1 MKSVK
6 WFYVGAMAIALGM
19 LTFAT
24 VACHDDDDDPKPAE
38 GEVIETP
45 KPVVEYYIMG
55 TVTSGGEAM
64 NGVKVKV
71 GSKNY
76 TTDSNGKFSVTES
89 ATGTYSIEA
98 SSNGY
103 LSQKTSVVIANNAEN
118 RSVVTVAL
126 ALTKESPKTAVS
138 IEATGETKVEDN
150 SESKQA
156 IEKPGDMAA
165 ILNSLQEGDVLFV
178 DEIHRLNRQVE
189 EVLYPAMEDFAID
202 IMLGK
207 ESSARSIRLD
217 LPHFT
222 LVGATTRAGL
232 LTAPLRD
239 RFGVVQKLEF
249 YTPGELQIIVE
260 RSAEVLGIGIEPE
273 GAAEIERRS
282 RGTPRLA
289 NRLLKRVRDF
299 AQVKYDGVITK
310 QVADFAL
317 DILDVDKVGLD
328 NNDRSILLMMI
339 EKFGGGP
346 VGLETLAAALGEDA
360 GTLEDVYEPYLLMNG
375 FLNRTPR
382 GRVATPLAYRHL
394 DIPYDG
400 QSM

>member
-38 GEVIETP
+38 GEVVETP

-55 TVTSGGEAM
+55 TVTSGGAAM
-64 NGVKVKV
+64 DGAKVKV

-150 SESKQA
+150 SESNQA
-156 IEKPGDMAA
+156 IEKPGEMAA
-165 ILNSLQEGDVLFV
+165 ILNNLQEGDVLFV

-207 ESSARSIRLD
+207 ESSARSIRLE

-232 LTAPLRD
+232 LSAPLRD
-239 RFGVVQKLEF
+239 RFGVVQRMEF
-249 YTPGELQIIVE
+249 YTPEELRTIIQHSATILGVE
-260 RSAEVLGIGIEPE
+260 IEPE
-273 GAAEIERRS
+273 GAIE
-282 RGTPRLA
+282 LA
-289 NRLLKRVRDF
+289 KRPENEGKTIVVLLPDT
-299 AQVKYDGVITK
+299 G
-310 QVADFAL
+310 
-317 DILDVDKVGLD
+317 
-328 NNDRSILLMMI
+328 DRYYS
-339 EKFGGGP
+339 
-346 VGLETLAAALGEDA
+346 
-360 GTLEDVYEPYLLMNG
+360 
-375 FLNRTPR
+375 
-382 GRVATPLAYRHL
+382 TPLF
-394 DIPYDG
+394 G
-400 QSM
+400 EE

>member
-55 TVTSGGEAM
+55 TVTSGGTAM

-126 ALTKESPKTAVS
+126 ALTKKSR
-138 IEATGETKVEDN
+138 
-150 SESKQA
+150 
-156 IEKPGDMAA
+156 EK
-165 ILNSLQEGDVLFV
+165 
-178 DEIHRLNRQVE
+178 
-189 EVLYPAMEDFAID
+189 
-202 IMLGK
+202 
-207 ESSARSIRLD
+207 
-217 LPHFT
+217 
-222 LVGATTRAGL
+222 L
-232 LTAPLRD
+232 LR
-239 RFGVVQKLEF
+239 K
-249 YTPGELQIIVE
+249 
-260 RSAEVLGIGIEPE
+260 
-273 GAAEIERRS
+273 
-282 RGTPRLA
+282 
-289 NRLLKRVRDF
+289 KW
-299 AQVKYDGVITK
+299 
-310 QVADFAL
+310 
-317 DILDVDKVGLD
+317 
-328 NNDRSILLMMI
+328 
-339 EKFGGGP
+339 
-346 VGLETLAAALGEDA
+346 
-360 GTLEDVYEPYLLMNG
+360 
-375 FLNRTPR
+375 
-382 GRVATPLAYRHL
+382 
-394 DIPYDG
+394 
-400 QSM
+400 